1 MVLRLCVSVAL
12 AVGACAVRG
21 GKAVD
26 MTDAE
31 ALARDA
37 ENVAQLYEAAA
48 GPAASMNGVREQ
60 LISKNA
66 EALGDVQALL
76 VDEQRQSQASFCG
89 TCSRDYEVLCPDQWR
104 ALSSGSCARLS
115 GYDGPCAAFSY
126 FSGVAASEKSEFERR
141 CRVCWPCRSSG
152 NVQLRQAGAV
162 HGGAALSAS

>member
-1 MVLRLCVSVAL
+1 MVLRLRVSVAL
-12 AVGACAVRG
+12 AVGACALRG

-26 MTDAE
+26 MTDVE

-48 GPAASMNGVREQ
+48 GPAASMNDVREQ
-60 LISKNA
+60 VIGKNV

-76 VDEQRQSQASFCG
+76 VDEQRQPQASFCG
-89 TCSRDYEVLCPDQWR
+89 TCPRDYEALCPDQWQ

-126 FSGVAASEKSEFERR
+126 FSGVPASEKVEFERS
-141 CRVCWPCRSSG
+141 CRVCWPCRASG
-152 NVQLRQAGAV
+152 NVELRQGGAA
-162 HGGAALSAS
+162 HGGAELSAL